1 MKGLKIALIGI
12 LTVLA
17 LCLTAVL
24 IYCLPGGGKK
34 LGWEWKSGGPF
45 CTLQNTRELDVT
57 DVSQLKVDFSK
68 TGCDIIFCETE
79 GEALILEE
87 YFSYKAKEEEY
98 AALEKTGGVV
108 SIRRDKDRNFF
119 GGWKREYV
127 KLYVPGALFEQLD
140 TLEVESGSGDVQA
153 ELLRAAAGSISASSG
168 DVEIE
173 VCEGDFTLSTA
184 SGDINIGSC
193 SGNLQVNSSSG
204 DQEIGSCRGNLQTSA
219 SSGDTEIG
227 LCQGNLSAS
236 AGSGDIQV
244 GDAGGAAQIETG
256 SGDISLGVTT
266 LGGDMYLRGSSGDAK
281 LQLPQDCAFSFE
293 ARTTSGSIQTSFDQ
307 ALSFNDKGNWAEG
320 SVGESPQYSVSCSF
334 ASGDVRV
341 IK

>member
-1 MKGLKIALIGI
+1 MKGLKIALIVI

-45 CTLQNTRELDVT
+45 CTLQNTRELNVT

-79 GEALILEE
+79 GETLILEE

-108 SIRRDKDRNFF
+108 SVRRDKDRNFF

-127 KLYVPGALFEQLD
+127 KLYVPGVLFEQLD
-140 TLEVESGSGDVQA
+140 MLEVESGSGDVQA
-153 ELLRAAAGSISASSG
+153 ELLRTAAGSISASSG

-184 SGDINIGSC
+184 SGDI
-193 SGNLQVNSSSG
+193 
-204 DQEIGSCRGNLQTSA
+204 
-219 SSGDTEIG
+219 
-227 LCQGNLSAS
+227 
-236 AGSGDIQV
+236 QV
-244 GDAGGAAQIETG
+244 GDAGGAARIETG

-266 LGGDMYLRGSSGDAK
+266 LGGDIDLRGSSGDAK
-281 LQLPQDCAFSFE
+281 LHLPQDCTFSFE

-341 IK
+341 RR

>member
-1 MKGLKIALIGI
+1 MKGLKIALIVI

-45 CTLQNTRELDVT
+45 CTLQNTRELNVT

-108 SIRRDKDRNFF
+108 SVRRDKDRNFF

-127 KLYVPGALFEQLD
+127 KLYVPGVLFEQLD

-153 ELLRAAAGSISASSG
+153 ELLRATAGSISASSG

-184 SGDINIGSC
+184 SGDI
-193 SGNLQVNSSSG
+193 
-204 DQEIGSCRGNLQTSA
+204 
-219 SSGDTEIG
+219 
-227 LCQGNLSAS
+227 
-236 AGSGDIQV
+236 QV
-244 GDAGGAAQIETG
+244 GDAGGAARIETG

-266 LGGDMYLRGSSGDAK
+266 LGGDIDLRGSSGDAK
-281 LQLPQDCAFSFE
+281 LHLPQDCTFSFE

-341 IK
+341 RR

>member
-1 MKGLKIALIGI
+1 MKGLKIALIVI

-45 CTLQNTRELDVT
+45 CTLQNTRELNVT

-108 SIRRDKDRNFF
+108 SVRRDKDRNFF

-127 KLYVPGALFEQLD
+127 KLYVPGVLFEQLD
-140 TLEVESGSGDVQA
+140 MLEVESGSGDVQA
-153 ELLRAAAGSISASSG
+153 ELLRTAAGSISASSG

-184 SGDINIGSC
+184 SGDI
-193 SGNLQVNSSSG
+193 
-204 DQEIGSCRGNLQTSA
+204 
-219 SSGDTEIG
+219 
-227 LCQGNLSAS
+227 
-236 AGSGDIQV
+236 QV
-244 GDAGGAAQIETG
+244 GDAGGAARIETG

-266 LGGDMYLRGSSGDAK
+266 LGGDIDLRGSSGDAK
-281 LQLPQDCAFSFE
+281 LHLPQDCTFSFE

-341 IK
+341 RR